1 MGLNYRDEGDGA
13 PEADACRTESEDCIL
28 VPEGFFSHKEYE
40 ALTVLMFVSRLL
52 RSW

>member
-28 VPEGFFSHKEYE
+28 DPEGFLVTKNMK
-40 ALTVLMFVSRLL
+40 L
-52 RSW
+52 